1 MNAFFFDVAF
11 AGAEVFALVLLFRYT
26 KRLFRFWGARQK
38 PIAGASPGKALFH
51 GTVEPLKKILEAP
64 LRKTP
69 CVYYEVAMERW
80 DRAGSRDP
88 WIPHG
93 DFAESVPFM
102 LKDPTGKIRV
112 ESDHIE
118 AIFPLMPSPRI
129 SLQNPKIDDVE
140 SLFRKVHREGEPHSD
155 LRLFQASE
163 STIQPGA
170 IVFIMGS
177 VTSRNGVLVLTGGKD
192 PLYISPLSFHHVVHR
207 TLLSVFLS
215 LLLVCIFAAGLWLH
229 GSTNV

>member
-1 MNAFFFDVAF
+1 MSGLLVHVVF
-11 AGAEVFALVLLFRYT
+11 AGADFLALVLLFRFI
-26 KRLFRFWGARQK
+26 KRLSRFWGARQK

-51 GTVEPLKKILEAP
+51 GTVEPLEKVLESP

-69 CVYYEVAMERW
+69 CVYCEVAMERW

-192 PLYISPLSFHHVVHR
+192 PLYISPLSFHHVVRR
-207 TLLSVFLS
+207 TLLSIFLS
-215 LLLVCIFAAGLWLH
+215 LLLACVFAVGIFAPF
-229 GSTNV
+229 